1 MDRPALIGRASEVDA
16 LLGAGPTLLSGEAG
30 IGKTAVLDAVAA
42 RAVEDGR
49 RVLRAAGVQF
59 EADFSWSGLH
69 QLLFPL
75 LDEFPPLGDLHG
87 DALRTAL
94 GLGRG
99 PAPDRLLVSNA
110 VLLLIRRVA
119 ADHPVL
125 MIVDDLPWIDRASA
139 AVLGFVTRRMEGSR
153 AGFLAAARNGPGGV
167 LADGGLPRRTLPPL
181 DREAAAVLLARRFPD
196 VPPMLRLQLLHQ
208 ANGNPLALMHLPA
221 VLTRAPRG
229 GLPGLFEERVIA
241 LPPETRAPLLLAALG
256 GLADLPLLRGWLPGR
271 LSPGGPT
278 PDGPAADDPA
288 ADDPAADDP
297 AAGGPTAGGPTAGG
311 PTPGDCGTGDTTAGD
326 VLDAAERAG
335 LVTLDGGL
343 TFRHPLIAA
352 AVVDLATTRER
363 RKAHAALAEILTA
376 DPERRA
382 WHLSEAAESPD
393 EHVAAQLTVAAHSM
407 LRRGDAAG
415 AVATLT
421 RAADLTPDPSG
432 RSRRLAEAAY
442 LGAEAAGALD
452 TASQLL
458 SAAHHTDRAAG
469 GSLHAAAATVQLLLN
484 GDADVETA
492 HRLLVAA
499 IETGEHGYDAG
510 DPALIDALHM
520 LLLLCWFTGRAEA
533 WPPLHAAIA
542 KLHPAPPDLLRA
554 TAAIFGDPARTGA
567 AEVAGL
573 DRILDTI
580 TDDSDPGLIIR
591 AGTAAV
597 YAERLPRLRSANQR
611 VIALGRT
618 GAAPAR
624 RYVGAMMHLGLDHYL
639 GGRWSEAAD
648 LAAEGLRACD
658 EHGYPFFRWYF
669 LYQAGLI
676 KAVRG
681 EEEHLTD
688 ELIAWA
694 SARGAHGAELFA
706 YHPRTLAAI
715 GRRDYESAYRNATL
729 LTPPGVLADH
739 VPHALWVSLDLVEA
753 AVHTGRRAEARA
765 HVDALQRADL
775 DSLSPRFGLLTAGAA
790 ALVAEGD
797 DARKLF
803 EAAIERPGAERWPF
817 HHARIRLAYGERL
830 RRERAAA
837 DSRRQFT
844 LARETFDRLGAGPW
858 RDRAAAELRATGQT
872 RARETVRG
880 PAALTPQEWEIAR
893 LAGSGLTNKQI
904 AERLFLSHRTIGDHL
919 YRIFP
924 KLGITTRAALR
935 DALTGR
941 PVI

>member
-1 MDRPALIGRASEVDA
+1 
-16 LLGAGPTLLSGEAG
+16 
-30 IGKTAVLDAVAA
+30 
-42 RAVEDGR
+42 
-49 RVLRAAGVQF
+49 
-59 EADFSWSGLH
+59 
-69 QLLFPL
+69 
-75 LDEFPPLGDLHG
+75 
-87 DALRTAL
+87 
-94 GLGRG
+94 
-99 PAPDRLLVSNA
+99 
-110 VLLLIRRVA
+110 
-119 ADHPVL
+119 

-139 AVLGFVTRRMEGSR
+139 AVLGFVARRLEGSE
-153 AGFLAAARNGPGGV
+153 AGFLAAARNGAAGV
-167 LADGGLPRRTLPPL
+167 FTDGGLPRRTLPPL
-181 DREAAAVLLARRFPD
+181 DRESAAELLARRFPD

-208 ANGNPLALMHLPA
+208 ANGNPLALTHLPA

-229 GLPGLFEERVIA
+229 GLPGLFEERVTA
-241 LPPETRAPLLLAALG
+241 LPAETRAPLLLAALG
-256 GLADLPLLRGWLPGR
+256 GLADLPLLRGGLPPQRDDLPLRRDG
-271 LSPGGPT
+271 LSQQRGGP
-278 PDGPAADDPA
+278 AS
-288 ADDPAADDP
+288 
-297 AAGGPTAGGPTAGG
+297 
-311 PTPGDCGTGDTTAGD
+311 GD

-363 RKAHAALAEILTA
+363 REAHATLAGIFTA

-393 EHVAAQLTVAAHSM
+393 EQVAIQLAVAAHCM

-421 RAADLTPDPSG
+421 RAADLTPDPAG

-442 LGAEAAGALD
+442 LGADAAGALG
-452 TASQLL
+452 TASRLL
-458 SAAHHTDRAAG
+458 SAARHTDRAAG

-484 GDADVETA
+484 GGGDVETA

-520 LLLLCWFTGRAEA
+520 LLLLCWFTGRPES
-533 WPPLHAAIA
+533 WLPLHVAIA

-573 DRILDTI
+573 DRLLDTI
-580 TDDSDPGLIIR
+580 TDDTDSGLIIR

-597 YAERLPRLRSANQR
+597 YADRLPRLRSANQR
-611 VIALGRT
+611 LIALGRT

-639 GGRWSEAAD
+639 AGRWDEAAG

-681 EEEHLTD
+681 QEEHLTD

-694 SARGAHGAELFA
+694 STRGAHGAELFA

-715 GRRDYESAYRNATL
+715 GRRDYESAYRNAIR
-729 LTPPGVLADH
+729 LTPAGVLAEH

-753 AVHTGRRAEARA
+753 AVHTGRRAEAQA
-765 HVDALQRADL
+765 HVDALQRAGL
-775 DSLSPRFGLLTAGAA
+775 DALSPRFGLLTAGAA

-830 RRERAAA
+830 RRERSAA
-837 DSRRQFT
+837 DSRREFT
-844 LARETFDRLGAGPW
+844 LAGETFDRLGAGPW

-872 RARETVRG
+872 RSRETVRG

-904 AERLFLSHRTIGDHL
+904 AERLFLSHRTVGAHL
-919 YRIFP
+919 YQIFP
-924 KLGITTRAALR
+924 KLGITSRAALR
-935 DALTGR
+935 DALAAAG
-941 PVI
+941 